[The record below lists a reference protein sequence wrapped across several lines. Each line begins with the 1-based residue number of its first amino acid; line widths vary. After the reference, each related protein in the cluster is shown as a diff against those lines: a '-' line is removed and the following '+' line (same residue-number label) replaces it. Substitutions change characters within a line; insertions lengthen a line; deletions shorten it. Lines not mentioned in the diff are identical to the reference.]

1 MCLLTTLKTKIE
13 LSAVQVLDAHHD
25 GNVAIFGLRPV
36 RRDVLVR
43 VDEAWF
49 FKMQAL
55 RPLFVHGSDPWC
67 PHAISVSSKHKPYV
81 VRPG

>member
-36 RRDVLVR
+36 RRDVLIR
-43 VDEAWF
+43 VAEVWF
-49 FKMQAL
+49 FKLEKMRA
-55 RPLFVHGSDPWC
+55 VTK
-67 PHAISVSSKHKPYV
+67 ISSKAWRCV
-81 VRPG
+81 SQ